1 MSTITDVATLKADM
15 ENMKNYIK
23 QLEKSRDDQWSAIG
37 LLTRHVYIGI
47 GIMMA
52 VDAFAVLWVAFY
64 HH

>member
-1 MSTITDVATLKADM
+1 M